1 MMLLKVGLT
10 GGIACGKSTVA
21 EMLSSFGCFIFDA
34 DKEVRSL
41 LVKGSP
47 VYKEVLCS
55 FGEEMLTDKGE
66 IDRRKLAS
74 LVFSNGEKRRELEE
88 IVHPM
93 VMAREEEW
101 WRELDAI
108 HPEAIAVTD
117 APLIVEKGLISRYHR
132 LVVVISSPSLQL
144 ERLMEKGLSKKEA
157 ELRMSAQLPLKEKV
171 RYAHYVV
178 ENNGD
183 LSELREKVGALY
195 HFLLS
200 ELKSM
205 NQ

>member
-55 FGEEMLTDKGE
+55 FSEEMLTDKGE

-88 IVHPM
+88 IIHPM

>member
-21 EMLSSFGCFIFDA
+21 EMLSSFGCFVFDA

-55 FGEEMLTDKGE
+55 FGEKMLTDKGE

-88 IVHPM
+88 IIHPM

-144 ERLMEKGLSKKEA
+144 ERLMERGLSKKEA